1 MSVPG
6 VPVAP
11 VAWRPDILDGFSCTD
26 LPLVP
31 DARAVGEPE
40 TAVGGVLVRRDQD
53 RPVPEWTLPY
63 APRADDHSQW
73 TDGHSRLTEGHAS
86 GGADPVR
93 TDDHHAV
100 RAGDPASRTRGR
112 RRAAVLYLHGWNDYF
127 FQAHVADFWAR
138 LGYDFYALELRRYG
152 RALRPGQLFGYI
164 DDLGDYSRE
173 IDDAVAVLR
182 AEGHDTLV
190 LMGHSTGGLTGA
202 LYVDAHPGVFE
213 AVVLNSPWLELSGNP
228 VLRQVV
234 SRVVTGAARM
244 APTTVLPIADQGFY
258 RRTILASEDGEW
270 AYDTTWKRPNAPI
283 RLGWGRAIVQGQERV
298 AAGLGIEVP
307 VIVLCSDRS
316 ATGTTWSDDMAR
328 ADTVLDADG
337 IARRAPYLG
346 RQVTV
351 VRIHDGLHDLTLSP
365 PPVRAEFF
373 GAVGTWVAAYCEL

>member
-6 VPVAP
+6 AHVAP

-26 LPLVP
+26 LPLVAG
-31 DARAVGEPE
+31 ARAVGEPE
-40 TAVGGVLVRRDQD
+40 TSVGGVLVRRDRD
-53 RPVPEWTLPY
+53 RPLPEWTRPY
-63 APRADDHSQW
+63 ALCPGDHALRP
-73 TDGHSRLTEGHAS
+73 DEH
-86 GGADPVR
+86 
-93 TDDHHAV
+93 
-100 RAGDPASRTRGR
+100 GR
-112 RRAAVLYLHGWNDYF
+112 PAVLYLHGWNDYF

-164 DDLGDYSRE
+164 DDLDDYSRE
-173 IDDAVAVLR
+173 LDAAVAALR

-190 LMGHSTGGLTGA
+190 LMAHSTGGLTGV
-202 LYVDAHPGVFE
+202 LYADTRPGVFD

-244 APTTVLPIADQGFY
+244 APTTVLPVVDQGFY

-270 AYDTTWKRPNAPI
+270 AYDTDWKRLNAPI
-283 RLGWGRAIVQGQERV
+283 RLGWGRAIVRGQERV
-298 AAGLGIEVP
+298 AAGLGLEAP

-316 ATGTTWSDDMAR
+316 VTGTTWSDEMAR

-373 GAVGTWVAAYCEL
+373 GAVGTWVAAYCGL